1 MSTTSES
8 KVAGHKTTS
17 DDCYQISIGT
27 GQGPTTGSS
36 GYDIFHVFARVKGPS
51 KMSGLIPQVHKAVR
65 NRVFLGNS
73 FRMPDMEF
81 IDSIE
86 AGVDPQVI
94 LLLASHMGTSNRSL
108 QVYLDLH
115 STTIERKKSKAIN
128 LDLHQSE
135 RVAGLKRLIDQV
147 RDMVEDSGDT
157 TDFDAAEWL
166 GRWIVKPLPALGG
179 KKPADYLSTVSGQ
192 KMLSNLL
199 SQMQSGAYA

>member
-8 KVAGHKTTS
+8 KFAGRKTTS
-17 DDCYQISIGT
+17 GDGYQISIGA

-36 GYDIFHVFARVKGPS
+36 GYDILHVSARVKGPS
-51 KMSGLIPQVHKAVR
+51 KMSGLIPQVHKGVR

-86 AGVDPQVI
+86 AGVDPQFI
-94 LLLASHMGTSNRSL
+94 FLLASHMGTSNRSL

-147 RDMVEDSGDT
+147 QDMVEDSGDT
-157 TDFDAAEWL
+157 TDFDPAEWL
-166 GRWIVKPLPALGG
+166 GRWIEKPMPALGG